1 MHKLW
6 NNESPVL
13 VEDLQYI
20 SSDSV
25 IPWNKLDG
33 KKILITGAT
42 GLIGSLLVKALL
54 YAAESKNL
62 NLTVMAFVRN
72 IAKAERVFKAE
83 LELKNTLLQFV
94 ENDVCSTFCSDLHAD
109 YIIHTCLL
117 YTSPSPRD

>member
-109 YIIHTCLL
+109 YIQHLQQLPLIL
-117 YTSPSPRD
+117 